1 MVMRMKRDTEEGGRW
16 SIGDDGGDDD
26 EEDNIDQLNDDDDGG
41 DDDDDDDDDDI
52 YDHDGLCRC
61 RLR

>member
-1 MVMRMKRDTEEGGRW
+1 MVMRMARDMEEGGRW
-16 SIGDDGGDDD
+16 SIGNNGGDDD
-26 EEDNIDQLNDDDDGG
+26 EEDNVDKTNDAAAA
-41 DDDDDDDDDDI
+41 DDDDDDI

>member
-1 MVMRMKRDTEEGGRW
+1 MARDMEEGGRW
-16 SIGDDGGDDD
+16 SIGNNGGDDD
-26 EEDNIDQLNDDDDGG
+26 EEDNVDKTNDAAAA
-41 DDDDDDDDDDI
+41 DDDDDI

>member
-1 MVMRMKRDTEEGGRW
+1 MTRDTEEGGRW
-16 SIGDDGGDDD
+16 SIGNYGGDDD
-26 EEDNIDQLNDDDDGG
+26 EEDNIDLLNDDDDGG
-41 DDDDDDDDDDI
+41 VDDDDDDI

>member
-1 MVMRMKRDTEEGGRW
+1 MVMQMARDMEEGGRW

-26 EEDNIDQLNDDDDGG
+26 EEDNVNKTNDADDY
-41 DDDDDDDDDDI
+41 DDDDDI
-52 YDHDGLCRC
+52 YDHDGLCQC

>member
-1 MVMRMKRDTEEGGRW
+1 MVMRMARDMEEGGRW
-16 SIGDDGGDDD
+16 SIGNYDGDDD

-41 DDDDDDDDDDI
+41 DDDDDDDDDI

>member
-1 MVMRMKRDTEEGGRW
+1 MEMQMERDTEEGGRW

-41 DDDDDDDDDDI
+41 DDDDDDDDI

>member
-1 MVMRMKRDTEEGGRW
+1 MVMRMARDTEEGGRW
-16 SIGDDGGDDD
+16 SIGNNGGDDD
-26 EEDNIDQLNDDDDGG
+26 EEDNVDKTNDAAAA
-41 DDDDDDDDDDI
+41 DDDDDI